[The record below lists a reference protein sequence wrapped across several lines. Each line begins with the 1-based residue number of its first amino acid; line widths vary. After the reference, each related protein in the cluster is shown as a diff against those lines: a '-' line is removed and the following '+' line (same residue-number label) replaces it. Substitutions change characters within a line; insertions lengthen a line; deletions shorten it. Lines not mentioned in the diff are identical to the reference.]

1 MKIYEYDMLVEFNN
15 IKQELKTFASSIEG
29 AIDNMIVMENV
40 NSIYS
45 AICLDTG
52 EQFNFGDDLTDIVS
66 LQKLRKQLPDDIE
79 MSFEIQEGAIH

>member
-15 IKQELKTFASSIEG
+15 KKQELKTFASSIEG

-52 EQFNFGDDLTDIVS
+52 EQFNFGDALPDIVS

-79 MSFEIQEGAIH
+79 MSFEIQDEAIH

>member
-15 IKQELKTFASSIEG
+15 KKQELKTFASSIEG
-29 AIDNMIVMENV
+29 AIDNMIVIEDV

-52 EQFNFGDDLTDIVS
+52 EKFNFGDGLTDIVS